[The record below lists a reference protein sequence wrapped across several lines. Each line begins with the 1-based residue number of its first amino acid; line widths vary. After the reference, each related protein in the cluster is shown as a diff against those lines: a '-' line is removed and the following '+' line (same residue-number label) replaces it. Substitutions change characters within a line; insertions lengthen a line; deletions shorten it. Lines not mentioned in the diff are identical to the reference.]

1 MNSIN
6 YNASRM
12 LLKQSCFEDYRFEC
26 IVFIND
32 KLCNLLRNLLPLI
45 VPDDEEQDS
54 PPIILA
60 NQCQKR

>member
-1 MNSIN
+1 LYFMNEN
-6 YNASRM
+6 
-12 LLKQSCFEDYRFEC
+12 
-26 IVFIND
+26 
-32 KLCNLLRNLLPLI
+32 LCNQLPLV

>member
-1 MNSIN
+1 MKSIN
-6 YNASRM
+6 YNASTM
-12 LLKQSCFEDYRFEC
+12 LLKQSCFEDYRHEG

-32 KLCNLLRNLLPLI
+32 NLCNLLPLV

>member
-1 MNSIN
+1 MNSIT

-32 KLCNLLRNLLPLI
+32 KLRNLLPLV

>member
-1 MNSIN
+1 MNSIT

-12 LLKQSCFEDYRFEC
+12 LLKQSCFEDYRLEY

-32 KLCNLLRNLLPLI
+32 NLCNLLPLV

>member
-6 YNASRM
+6 YNDSPM
-12 LLKQSCFEDYRFEC
+12 LLKQSCFEDHRFEL

-32 KLCNLLRNLLPLI
+32 NLCNLLRNLLPLV